1 MPKGRPLEYSGGGFI
16 KSMREKHE
24 PHMKLA
30 GRVDSL
36 EKGIPIELAQLHK
49 TLSKSFGMQRKTLAR
64 VIGLEKKVAELE
76 EEKAQIENVVDD
88 ILEDGID
95 DDEVPIPQEVGD
107 EVPIPQEVGDDD
119 VITGKIERPDE
130 GEIGADKPSSGGE
143 PPKGVGTI
151 TDPPKKIKAK
161 KKKIKAKKK
170 KLKAKRKKIKAA
182 DIKKGTALDKDFDS
196 RVLGKDEKGEYLSKE
211 ERIARFK
218 GKPLAKPDDLKPVE
232 KEGDEESK
240 KSNPFEGV
248 GSHLTT
254 IADTVDSIYQTL
266 QEQFKV
272 QEDAQDDARIKS
284 EEKDVK
290 AAEKDLEKKGG
301 LGLGKGLKDTAA
313 KVFKPFMSI
322 WDKFVNFFV
331 AIVAGKAIMKALDW
345 FGNPENA
352 SKVSSIF
359 RFIKDWWP
367 VLLGSLM
374 WFLPGLLGPAGMV
387 AGTIAL
393 LMWGV
398 PKIID
403 AVKFVMDLPGQ
414 IARWIT
420 GKGDKDLE
428 KAEEDAVGDITKEI
442 GQEDKGDEKPTGDKP
457 PLDAKEVVPED
468 KPAKLNKGGEVPGE
482 GNTDTVPAMLTPGE
496 FVMTKGAVQKY
507 GLDTLEGM
515 NAAAGGTNKP
525 EKAEKV
531 RKFKT
536 GGQAEEGKAPDMG
549 NPEDLQKLV
558 APELMKFMEIQ
569 NAAVDENP
577 EAYNGIKLKMDR
589 DGSVPNFGEF
599 IMNQGEAAFN
609 QGIEML
615 QTNEALEPEVREAL
629 IKKALYIKSETLD
642 NPNFKGD
649 IAFDINKDI
658 PGTAANRLYEKAKN
672 SPKNAAIMAGIDPA
686 EVARLWNRRGM
697 NKGGLVQYLN
707 FGGLVQNLPQVKAA
721 KWLGGK
727 AKQGFNMLPQVKAA
741 KWLGGKAKDMFNK
754 GKEFVGNAFDK
765 SANIPPPTSN
775 DKKVTIIQQTNTSSQ
790 KPSELGGSN
799 IPVFPV
805 VYPAR
810 KKNKQ
815 KLLGITV

>member
-1 MPKGRPLEYSGGGFI
+1 MPKGRPLAYSGGGFI

-36 EKGIPIELAQLHK
+36 EKVIPIELAQLHK

-76 EEKAQIENVVDD
+76 EQKAQIEDAVDD
-88 ILEDGID
+88 LIADDGID
-95 DDEVPIPQEVGD
+95 IDDEVPIPQEAG
-107 EVPIPQEVGDDD
+107 DD
-119 VITGKIERPDE
+119 VISGKIERPDE

-151 TDPPKKIKAK
+151 TDPPKKIKATR
-161 KKKIKAKKK
+161 KKIKAKKK

-196 RVLGKDEKGEYLSKE
+196 RVHGKDEKGEYLSKD

-232 KEGDEESK
+232 EDGEESK

-248 GSHLTT
+248 GNHLTT

-272 QEDAQDDARIKS
+272 QEDAQDDARVKS

-331 AIVAGKAIMKALDW
+331 AIVAGKVIMKALDW

-374 WFLPGLLGPAGMV
+374 WFLPGLLGTGGLI
-387 AGTIAL
+387 AGTVVL

-398 PKIID
+398 PKILD
-403 AVKFVMDLPGQ
+403 AVKFVMGLPGQ
-414 IARWIT
+414 IMDWIT
-420 GKGDKDLE
+420 GKGNKDLE
-428 KAEEDAVGDITKEI
+428 KVEEEAVADVTKET
-442 GQEDKGDEKPTGDKP
+442 GDESPPIDPKEIIPDKEP
-457 PLDAKEVVPED
+457 KGF
-468 KPAKLNKGGEVPGE
+468 NKGGEVPGE
-482 GNTDTVPAMLTPGE
+482 GNKDTVPAMLTPGE
-496 FVMTKGAVQKY
+496 FVMTKGAVSKF
-507 GLDTLEGM
+507 GVDTLEGM

-525 EKAEKV
+525 KKGRQFNE
-531 RKFKT
+531 
-536 GGQAEEGKAPDMG
+536 GGQAKAG
-549 NPEDLQKLV
+549 QEWGENTQDLQKLV
-558 APELMKFMEIQ
+558 APELIKFMETQ
-569 NAAVDENP
+569 NAAVDANP
-577 EAYNGIKLKMDR
+577 DAYGGVKLKMDR
-589 DGSVPNFGEF
+589 DGKMPNFGEF
-599 IMNQGEAAFN
+599 IMNQGEVAFN
-609 QGIEML
+609 QGVQQI
-615 QTNEALEPEVREAL
+615 QNNESMEPEVKEAL
-629 IKKALYIKSETLD
+629 LKKMLYIRSESLD

-658 PGTAANRLYEKAKN
+658 PGTAANRLYIKAQN

-686 EVARLWNRRGM
+686 EVARLWNRRQM
-697 NKGGLVQYLN
+697 NKGGLVQHLN
-707 FGGLVQNLPQVKAA
+707 EGGLVQNMFGGA
-721 KWLGGK
+721 KTM
-727 AKQGFNMLPQVKAA
+727 FNMLPQVKAA
-741 KWLGGKAKDMFNK
+741 KFVGGKAKDMFSR
-754 GKEFVGNAFDK
+754 GKEFVSNAFDK
-765 SANIPPPTSN
+765 SVNIPPPTSN
-775 DKKVTIIQQTNTSSQ
+775 DQKVTIIQQTNTSAKQ
-790 KPSELGGSN
+790 PSELGGST
-799 IPVFPV
+799 IPAFPV
-805 VYPAR
+805 VYPAM

-815 KLLGITV
+815 KLLGISV